1 MSMGRAEFFDELAG
15 ILANREDQY
24 GAPAKLFDQ
33 IARIWTV
40 ILSFEVEPEQVALCM
55 VGVKLARLSHNWSHA
70 DSIRD
75 VAGYAAILSQL
86 VNEAHAK

>member
-1 MSMGRAEFFDELAG
+1 MDRAEFFDEIAG
-15 ILANREDQY
+15 VLTAREDQY
-24 GAPAKLFDQ
+24 GAPAQLFAE
-33 IARIWTV
+33 IAKIWTV

-70 DSIRD
+70 DSIKD

-86 VNEAHAK
+86 VSEARPK

>member
-1 MSMGRAEFFDELAG
+1 MERAEFFDELAG
-15 ILANREDQY
+15 ILTDREDQY
-24 GAPAKLFDQ
+24 GTPTRLFDK

-70 DSIRD
+70 DSIKD

-86 VNEAHAK
+86 VNQAPAK

>member
-1 MSMGRAEFFDELAG
+1 MERAKFFDELAG
-15 ILANREDQY
+15 ILTDREDQY
-24 GAPAKLFDQ
+24 GTPTRLFDE

-70 DSIRD
+70 DSIKD

-86 VNEAHAK
+86 VSEAPAK

>member
-1 MSMGRAEFFDELAG
+1 MERQDFFDDLALT
-15 ILANREDQY
+15 LADREDQY
-24 GAPAKLFDQ
+24 GAPARLFDE

-40 ILSFEVEPEQVALCM
+40 ILSFEVDPAQVALCM

-70 DSIRD
+70 DSIKD
-75 VAGYAAILSQL
+75 IAGYAAILSQL

>member
-1 MSMGRAEFFDELAG
+1 MERTKFFDELAG
-15 ILANREDQY
+15 ILTDREDQY
-24 GAPAKLFDQ
+24 GTPTRLFDE

-70 DSIRD
+70 DSIKD

-86 VNEAHAK
+86 VSEAPAK

>member
-1 MSMGRAEFFDELAG
+1 MERQDFFDELAG
-15 ILANREDQY
+15 ILTDREHQY
-24 GAPAKLFDQ
+24 GAPAQLFDE

-70 DSIRD
+70 DSVRD
-75 VAGYAAILSQL
+75 IAGYAAILSQL
-86 VNEAHAK
+86 VDEARAT

>member
-1 MSMGRAEFFDELAG
+1 MERTKFFDELAG
-15 ILANREDQY
+15 ILTDREDQY
-24 GAPAKLFDQ
+24 GTPTRLFDE

-40 ILSFEVEPEQVALCM
+40 ILSFEIEPEQVALCM

-70 DSIRD
+70 DSIKD

-86 VNEAHAK
+86 VNEAPAK

>member
-1 MSMGRAEFFDELAG
+1 MSMGRAKFFDELAG
-15 ILANREDQY
+15 ILSDREDQY
-24 GAPAKLFDQ
+24 GAPAKLFDE

-40 ILSFEVEPEQVALCM
+40 ILSFPVEPEQVALCM
-55 VGVKLARLSHNWSHA
+55 VGLKLARLSHNWSHT

-86 VNEAHAK
+86 VNEARVK

>member
-1 MSMGRAEFFDELAG
+1 MTMGRAEFFDELAG
-15 ILANREDQY
+15 ILTDREDQY
-24 GAPAKLFDQ
+24 GTPTRLFDE

-70 DSIRD
+70 DSIKD

-86 VNEAHAK
+86 VNQAPAK

>member
-1 MSMGRAEFFDELAG
+1 MERAEFFDELAG
-15 ILANREDQY
+15 ILTDREDQY
-24 GAPAKLFDQ
+24 GTPTRLFDE

-55 VGVKLARLSHNWSHA
+55 VGVKLARLSHNWSHG
-70 DSIRD
+70 DSIKD

-86 VNEAHAK
+86 VNEAPAK

>member
-1 MSMGRAEFFDELAG
+1 MERQDFFDELAV
-15 ILANREDQY
+15 ILADREDQY
-24 GAPAKLFDQ
+24 GAPAQLFDE

-40 ILSFEVEPEQVALCM
+40 ILSFEIEPEQVALCM

-75 VAGYAAILSQL
+75 IAGYVAILSKL
-86 VNEAHAK
+86 VNEARTK

>member
-1 MSMGRAEFFDELAG
+1 MSMGRAEFLDELAG
-15 ILANREDQY
+15 ILSDREDQY
-24 GAPAKLFDQ
+24 GTPTKLFDE

-70 DSIRD
+70 DSIKD

>member
-1 MSMGRAEFFDELAG
+1 MERQDFLDELAV
-15 ILANREDQY
+15 ILADREDQY
-24 GAPAKLFDQ
+24 GAPAQLFDE

-75 VAGYAAILSQL
+75 VAGYATILSQL
-86 VNEAHAK
+86 VNEARTK

>member
-1 MSMGRAEFFDELAG
+1 MERAEFFDELAG
-15 ILANREDQY
+15 ILTDREDQY
-24 GAPAKLFDQ
+24 GTPTRLFNE

-70 DSIRD
+70 DSIKD

-86 VNEAHAK
+86 VNEAPAK

>member
-1 MSMGRAEFFDELAG
+1 MERAKFFDELAG
-15 ILANREDQY
+15 ILADREDQY
-24 GAPAKLFDQ
+24 GRPTTLFDE

-40 ILSFEVEPEQVALCM
+40 ILSFEIEPEQVALCM

-70 DSIRD
+70 DSIKD

-86 VNEAHAK
+86 VNEAPAK

>member
-1 MSMGRAEFFDELAG
+1 MGRAEFLDELAG
-15 ILANREDQY
+15 ILSDREDQY
-24 GAPAKLFDQ
+24 GAPAKLFDE

-55 VGVKLARLSHNWSHA
+55 VGVKLARRSHNWSHA

-75 VAGYAAILSQL
+75 VAGYAAVLSQL

>member
-1 MSMGRAEFFDELAG
+1 MERQNFFDELAVL
-15 ILANREDQY
+15 LADREDQY
-24 GAPAKLFDQ
+24 GAPAQLFDE

-40 ILSFEVEPEQVALCM
+40 ILSFEIEPEQVALCM

-75 VAGYAAILSQL
+75 VAGYAAILSKL
-86 VNEAHAK
+86 VNEARTK

>member
-1 MSMGRAEFFDELAG
+1 
-15 ILANREDQY
+15 
-24 GAPAKLFDQ
+24 
-33 IARIWTV
+33 V

-75 VAGYAAILSQL
+75 VAGYAAILSKL
-86 VNEAHAK
+86 VNEARTK

>member
-1 MSMGRAEFFDELAG
+1 MSRRRTEFLDEIAG
-15 ILANREDQY
+15 ILTDREDQY
-24 GAPAKLFDQ
+24 GAPERLFRE
-33 IARIWTV
+33 IARVWSM

-55 VGVKLARLSHNWSHA
+55 MAVKLARLSRNWSHA

-86 VNEAHAK
+86 VSEARAK

>member
-1 MSMGRAEFFDELAG
+1 MSRRRTEFLEEIAG
-15 ILANREDQY
+15 ILTDREDQY
-24 GAPAKLFDQ
+24 GAPERLFRE
-33 IARIWTV
+33 IARVWSM

-55 VGVKLARLSHNWSHA
+55 MGVKLARLSRNWSHA

-86 VNEAHAK
+86 VSEARAK

>member
-1 MSMGRAEFFDELAG
+1 MERQDFFDELAV
-15 ILANREDQY
+15 ILADREDQY
-24 GAPAKLFDQ
+24 GAPAQLFDE

-86 VNEAHAK
+86 VNEAGAK